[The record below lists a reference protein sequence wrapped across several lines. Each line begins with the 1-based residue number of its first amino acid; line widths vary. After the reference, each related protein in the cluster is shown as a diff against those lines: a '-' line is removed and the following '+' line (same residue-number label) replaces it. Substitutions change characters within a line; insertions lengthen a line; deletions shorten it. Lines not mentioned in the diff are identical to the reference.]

1 MVPLPSETSIF
12 TKSAGL
18 FSGTQRVSGSRI
30 IGIAH
35 KVGKGVE
42 LIGQNSLFHSALS
55 HKSGIRYFQGFKN
68 IVMPC
73 GILCHIE
80 PYYDFILFKIAVH
93 VHSRFQKK
101 KKIFGT
107 NQIS

>member
-1 MVPLPSETSIF
+1 MVPFLSESSIF

-18 FSGTQRVSGSRI
+18 FPGTQCVSGSRI
-30 IGIAH
+30 IGIVQ

-42 LIGQNSLFHSALS
+42 LISQNSFFHSALS
-55 HKSGIRYFQGFKN
+55 HKSGIRYLQGFKN

-73 GILCHIE
+73 GILCHVE

-93 VHSRFQKK
+93 VMYIADSKK
-101 KKIFGT
+101 KDIWH
-107 NQIS
+107 